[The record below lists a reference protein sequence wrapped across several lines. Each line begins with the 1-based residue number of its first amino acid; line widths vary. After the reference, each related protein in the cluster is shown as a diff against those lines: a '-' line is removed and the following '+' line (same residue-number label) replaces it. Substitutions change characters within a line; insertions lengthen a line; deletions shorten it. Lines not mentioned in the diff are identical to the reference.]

1 MDEALDQMSK
11 KRTYTG
17 TKDGAAS
24 GKRAGTEEL
33 QRLLCKR
40 FNARNLGTWVVRNMR
55 GKNTLSV
62 HATGRAGDTM
72 PKNRKDALAIVAW
85 LETHAELLDIE
96 EIHDYLYDIDG
107 DGPAVGYG
115 RGWRVGRGWKVW
127 TAKDNGGPGGLW
139 IHWEVGP
146 RLADDAK
153 AMRRAWLTA
162 KRIAGE

>member
-1 MDEALDQMSK
+1 MDEVPAQMPK

-33 QRLLCKR
+33 QRLLCK
-40 FNARNLGTWVVRNMR
+40 NYGARNLGTWVVRNMR
-55 GKNTLSV
+55 GKNALSV

-72 PKNRKDALAIVAW
+72 PKNRRDALAIIDF
-85 LETHAELLDIE
+85 LERHADLLEIE

-127 TAKDNGGPGGLW
+127 TSRDNGGPGGLW
-139 IHWEVGP
+139 IHWEVSP
-146 RLADDAK
+146 RVADDRAG
-153 AMRRAWLTA
+153 MRRAYIKA
-162 KRIAGE
+162 KKLDAQ